1 MPRKKNHP
9 RAFERKQLEALPQRS
24 DVWQFDARPARSPI
38 RVDNK
43 LVVPWLSFVTNFA
56 GEAIVGFDM
65 SHEEPTLV
73 EAEQFLLQTMC
84 QPQAGE
90 PHRPTVIQVQREHW
104 ATGLRAKLKGLNI
117 EIQVNESL
125 EDIDQVY
132 EDFNVDLATGQEATG
147 LLDMPNVTPAAVAGL
162 FDAAAF
168 FFEQAPWTKAG
179 ERPLQIACSQF
190 ESSPW
195 YAVLM
200 GQGGMTRALVLYD
213 SLETLLR
220 IQAGDLLEE
229 ENARLTSG
237 LTVVFGGKDDLVLKD
252 AEAAAMHGWKV
263 AAKDAFPT
271 VYRIEPGLS
280 IRPPLAWEVQLLEGC
295 LRAIPEFLR
304 KKTRRLAPLELAVPT
319 AGGELK
325 LVVSWAAE

>member
-1 MPRKKNHP
+1 MARKKNNP
-9 RAFERKQLEALPQRS
+9 AAFERKQLEALPQRS
-24 DVWQFDARPARSPI
+24 DVWQFDARPARLPI
-38 RVDNK
+38 RVDDK
-43 LVVPWLSFVTNFA
+43 FVVPWLSFVTSFT

-73 EAEQFLLQTMC
+73 EAEQLLLKTMY

-90 PHRPTVIQVQREHW
+90 PHRPTTIHVQREDW
-104 ATGLRAKLKGLNI
+104 ATGLRAKLGGLNI
-117 EIQVNESL
+117 EIQVSESL

-132 EDFNVDLATGQEATG
+132 EDFVEQLGTGQEATG
-147 LLDMPNVTPAAVAGL
+147 LLDMPGVTPEAVARL
-162 FDAAAF
+162 FEAAAY

-179 ERPLQIACSQF
+179 ERPIQIACSQF

-200 GQGGMTRALVLYD
+200 GQGGMTRGLVLYD
-213 SLETLLR
+213 RLETVLR
-220 IQAGDLLEE
+220 IQDGDMSEE

-252 AEAAAMHGWKV
+252 VEAAALHGWKV

-280 IRPPLAWEVQLLEGC
+280 MRPPLAWEVQLLEGC
-295 LRAIPEFLR
+295 LRAIPEFVR

-319 AGGELK
+319 DGGELK
-325 LVVSWAAE
+325 MVVSWAGE